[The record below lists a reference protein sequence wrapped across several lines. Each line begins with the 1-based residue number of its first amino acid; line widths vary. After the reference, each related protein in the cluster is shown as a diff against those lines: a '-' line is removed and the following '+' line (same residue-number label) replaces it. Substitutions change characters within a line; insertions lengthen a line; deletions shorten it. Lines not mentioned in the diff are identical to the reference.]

1 MFQTWG
7 DALTGATMSVG
18 PAFAQFGLRLLFS
31 VIIFIAG
38 WAAGTLIGRLV
49 EKLFKAAK
57 IDSALQQIGLE
68 RALKRGGFNLNSG
81 AFVGGIIK
89 WFIIILF
96 LLAIFNVLGLPAV
109 TAFLHEIVVKYL
121 PQVIIAILILIVSVV
136 VAEALQKVVVGA
148 AAAAHIRQARAL
160 GRLTKWA
167 IVIFAVL
174 AALVQLGIATSL
186 VEMLFMGVIVALSL
200 AFGLAFGLGGRDAAG
215 RIVDGVLKD
224 FSDRN
229 GHGDGGSF

>member
-7 DALTGATMSVG
+7 DALGSAYLEVG

-31 VIIFIAG
+31 IIIFIAG
-38 WAAGTLIGRLV
+38 WAAGTLIGRV
-49 EKLFKAAK
+49 IEKIFQTAK

-109 TAFLHEIVVKYL
+109 TAFLQAIVIQYL
-121 PQVIIAILILIVSVV
+121 PQVIIAILILLVSVV

-148 AAAAHIRQARAL
+148 AAAANVRQARML
-160 GRLTKWA
+160 GRVTKWA
-167 IVIFAVL
+167 IVIFAIL
-174 AALVQLGIATSL
+174 AALVQLGIAASL
-186 VEMLFMGVIVALSL
+186 VETLFMGVVVALAL
-200 AFGLAFGLGGRDAAG
+200 AFGLSFGLGGRDAAG

-224 FSDRN
+224 FSDRSGGN
-229 GHGDGGSF
+229 GSF